1 MEQIHRKN
9 YHAIYSPALLAKVNM
24 YAEKL
29 YCARCKI
36 HVHIEFDEDESPDFL
51 EPNFCPMCAEEFN
64 GEPEDI
70 EWDE

>member
-1 MEQIHRKN
+1 
-9 YHAIYSPALLAKVNM
+9 M

-29 YCARCKI
+29 YCSRCRI
-36 HVHIEFDEDESPDFL
+36 HVHIEFDEDASPDFL

-64 GEPEDI
+64 GEPEEI